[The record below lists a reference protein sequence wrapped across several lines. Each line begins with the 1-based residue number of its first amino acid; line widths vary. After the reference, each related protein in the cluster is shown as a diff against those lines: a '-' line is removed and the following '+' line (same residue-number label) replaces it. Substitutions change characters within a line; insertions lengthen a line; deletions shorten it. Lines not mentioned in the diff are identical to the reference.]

1 MEFKISFIF
10 ETILYQASESGNLDL
25 VKYLVSLNEI
35 DLNTRDDIFKNFYF
49 LSSFY
54 HINSWYFK

>member
-1 MEFKISFIF
+1 MEFFLIYIY

-35 DLNTRDDIFKNFYF
+35 DINTRDIFQ
-49 LSSFY
+49 SF
-54 HINSWYFK
+54 FFMTFQ